1 MHKNWG
7 RPISGGLRRPDA
19 GSPAPEPAGERN
31 EVRPGNVD
39 RDPERIKFEQKGN
52 GTMKKRIWKT
62 AVSLGLAVAM
72 LVPSAFAKIA
82 VDESKISENSAD
94 YAYWDTSLSDE
105 ERAADLISHMT
116 LEEKASQLGSHPAA
130 AIPRLGVAEY
140 WYPGEN
146 LNGIANISLW
156 YGNEAGDAESAAT
169 SFPSTLSQGSTWN
182 ADLIGQMADAIGDE
196 ARAFYNTSKKG
207 LSHWGPSVNLAR
219 DPRWGRTGDSFGEDV
234 LVSGT
239 LASAF
244 IQGFQGDL
252 DNESDYLKALA
263 CIKHF
268 AANNAE
274 VTRNYGSS
282 NMSEAELREFYLR
295 HFEMMVDDADPAV
308 VMAAYNAINGIP
320 AHADYELLT
329 EILEQTWGFDGW
341 VVSDNTGVE
350 NVNNNYGANG
360 TNATNA
366 DRADRDAFPVLDG
379 GSEDNNGLAN
389 LDIQDMLDGISATLQ
404 AGVDLDLKAG
414 QSASGN
420 AYQYYLVAA
429 VQAGLIDE
437 ADLDEALLD
446 VFTTRFATGEFDNSS
461 DYTDGYMSVADF
473 IREHQ
478 DLAEDVAEESIVLL
492 ENNDSFLPADI
503 GDYSTI
509 AVVGQYTEEL
519 LYSDYKSNNQWRD
532 ENGISVSFVDGIQ
545 DAVTE
550 YNRANGKNV
559 KVESIV
565 LVEDPDTGLVSLP
578 DDGQGGQMWNRL
590 FTDSSTLTIYI
601 PATRITMLSSGA
613 DAGEG
618 NDRESLALPRGQQEI
633 GEELL
638 DICSNLVVAL
648 HTQSIVDIEWA
659 QDADAVLWASY
670 LGEKQ
675 GAALANVLFGAVSPS
690 GRLTTT
696 WYADEDQL
704 GELQHDYTI
713 YPGDTS
719 YGRTYMYFTGDV
731 TYPFGYGLSYAD
743 FAYSNFRASKTA
755 GVTGDDTL
763 TFTVDVKNTSDV
775 DAYEVVQLYA
785 VGPNAAQANRADKQL
800 AGFTKV
806 YVPAGETVTATVTVD
821 MFDLAV
827 WDETNSRFTL
837 ETGNYQFYLG
847 SDCETKI
854 AGCETTAAVT
864 ADITP
869 NLKHVNIAP
878 ASYIL
883 EPGETSAMETTVSL
897 VNDTLYKTIPAD
909 VTVTYTTSDSSVAT
923 VAADGTITAVGS
935 GVCTITATATK
946 NGQSVT
952 ETHPVVVA
960 RSMAPYSDVGPT
972 SWHYSAVEFVTAEG
986 MMNGVEGGR
995 FAPDSTINRAM
1006 FLTVLAR
1013 MAGVETEGGE
1023 SWYSLAVDWAVEQGI
1038 SDGVD
1043 PEGVLDREEMALMLY
1058 RFAGSPETEGNL
1070 DDFEDA
1076 DQVSAEAED
1085 ALAWAVE
1092 QGLIGGVTPTRLSPQ
1107 GTTTRAQMATILMRY
1122 CAL

>member
-1 MHKNWG
+1 
-7 RPISGGLRRPDA
+7 
-19 GSPAPEPAGERN
+19 
-31 EVRPGNVD
+31 
-39 RDPERIKFEQKGN
+39 
-52 GTMKKRIWKT
+52 MKKRIWKT

-116 LEEKASQLGSHPAA
+116 LEEKVSQLGSHPAA

-146 LNGIANISLW
+146 LNGIANISWW
-156 YGNEAGDAESAAT
+156 YTTEAGDANSSAT

-182 ADLIGQMADAIGDE
+182 ADLIGEMANAIGDE

-234 LVSGT
+234 LVSSE
-239 LASAF
+239 LATAF

-252 DNESDYLKALA
+252 DDTSDYLKAIA

-274 VTRNYGSS
+274 ETRMNGSS
-282 NMSEAELREFYLR
+282 NTSEAELREFYYR
-295 HFEMMVDDADPAV
+295 HFENMVEDADPAS
-308 VMAAYNAINGIP
+308 VMAAYSAINGIP
-320 AHADYELLT
+320 CHGNYDLLVN
-329 EILEQTWGFDGW
+329 ILEKTWGFDGW
-341 VVSDNTGVE
+341 VVSDNSGVE
-350 NVNNNYGANG
+350 NLNNTYGLNG
-360 TNATNA
+360 SNPDKNNTE
-366 DRADRDAFPVLDG
+366 DFPVLDG
-379 GSEDNNGLAN
+379 SDNAYNGNEN
-389 LDIQDMLDGISATLQ
+389 LYVTNHTEGAAASINS
-404 AGVDLDLKAG
+404 GVDLDLHVLATNDF
-414 QSASGN
+414 Q
-420 AYQYYLVAA
+420 QELVDA
-429 VQAGLIDE
+429 VRQGLVE
-437 ADLDEALLD
+437 ESTLDAALLD
-446 VFTTRFATGEFDNSS
+446 IFTTRFATGEFDGAD
-461 DYTDGYMSVADF
+461 DYTDGYDSVAAF
-473 IREHQ
+473 IRSNQE
-478 DLAEDVAEESIVLL
+478 LAEDVADESIVML
-492 ENNDSFLPADI
+492 ENNGILPVDVTKYDNI
-503 GDYSTI
+503 LI
-509 AVVGQYTEEL
+509 VGQYVETL
-519 LYSDYKSNNQWRD
+519 LYSDYRSEAAWRD
-532 ENGISVSFVDGIQ
+532 ENGINVSFVDGIKN
-545 DAVTE
+545 AV
-550 YNRANGKNV
+550 AASGKNINV
-559 KVESIV
+559 QVATLEV
-565 LVEDPDTGLVSLP
+565 DEDGNVTWP
-578 DDGQGGQMWNRL
+578 DDGQGGQMWNVLCTNSR
-590 FTDSSTLTIYI
+590 TLTIYV
-601 PATRITMLSSGA
+601 PATSINVMNGAA

-618 NDRESLALPRGQQEI
+618 NDRETLTLPRGQQEF
-633 GEELL
+633 GEELVER
-638 DICSNLVVAL
+638 CTNLVVAL

-713 YPGDTS
+713 YPSDTS

-837 ETGNYQFYLG
+837 ETGSYQFYLG

-854 AGCETTAAVT
+854 AGCETAVAVT

-897 VNDTLYKTIPAD
+897 VNDTLYQTIPAD
-909 VTVTYTTSDSSVAT
+909 VTVTYATSDPTVAT

>member
-1 MHKNWG
+1 
-7 RPISGGLRRPDA
+7 
-19 GSPAPEPAGERN
+19 
-31 EVRPGNVD
+31 
-39 RDPERIKFEQKGN
+39 
-52 GTMKKRIWKT
+52 MKKRIWKT

-219 DPRWGRTGDSFGEDV
+219 DPRWGRTGDSFTEDV
-234 LVSGT
+234 LLSG
-239 LASAF
+239 AMGSAF
-244 IQGFQGDL
+244 VQGFQGDL
-252 DNESDYLKALA
+252 DDTSDYLKAIA

-274 VTRNYGSS
+274 VTRREGSS
-282 NMSEAELREFYLR
+282 NMSEAELQEYYLR
-295 HFEMMVDDADPAV
+295 HFETMVTDADPAV

-320 AHADYELLT
+320 SHANYELLT

-341 VVSDNTGVE
+341 VVSDNTGME
-350 NVNNNYGANG
+350 NVVNLYGANG
-360 TNATNA
+360 ANASKN
-366 DRADRDAFPVLDG
+366 DPNFPVLNG
-379 GSEDNNGLAN
+379 GDEDFNGLEILNIDNMIA
-389 LDIQDMLDGISATLQ
+389 GVAATLK
-404 AGVDLDLKAG
+404 AGLDLDLRAHVPSRG
-414 QSASGN
+414 SLNEYQNSLVSA
-420 AYQYYLVAA
+420 VR
-429 VQAGLIDE
+429 AGLIDE

-446 VFTTRFATGEFDNSS
+446 VFTTRFATGEFDHSS
-461 DYTDGYMSVADF
+461 DYTAGYESVADF
-473 IREHQ
+473 IVAHQ
-478 DLAEDVAEESIVLL
+478 DLAEDVAEEAIVLL
-492 ENNDSFLPADI
+492 ENRDNFLPANI
-503 GDYSTI
+503 GDYDTV

-519 LYSDYKSNNQWRD
+519 LYSDYKSNSEWRD
-532 ENGISVSFVDGIQ
+532 ENGINISFVDGIRAAV
-545 DAVTE
+545 DA
-550 YNRANGKNV
+550 YNEANHDSVN
-559 KVESIV
+559 VESILLEEV
-565 LVEDPDTGLVSLP
+565 DGKVTLP
-578 DDGQGGQMWNRL
+578 DDQQGGQRWNAL
-590 FTDSSTLTIYI
+590 FTNSKTLTIYI
-601 PATRITMLSSGA
+601 PATRITIMSTGAEA

-618 NDRESLALPRGQQEI
+618 SDRETLALPRGQQEL
-633 GEELL
+633 GEDLVNS
-638 DICSNLVVAL
+638 CSNLVVAL

-713 YPGDTS
+713 YPSDTS